1 MNLLETITSGKN
13 GLANIEKIESQLFD
27 VVKVPLITNLAGFEN
42 PTSFA
47 TYRENGGLPLGV
59 VGADYSPQQPKTLF
73 PLFLDG
79 MAENDDFDTSK
90 LTYHEM
96 KDGKK
101 IRFSVPVAKVGFK
114 NLRGNFDETIVT
126 LNFQTGF
133 DGQTK
138 TSLYLST
145 YRMVCANGMK
155 ASVTEF
161 SASFKNTKGNQGKA
175 LSLVGDIN
183 RQLSNVTTLNEM
195 YLAMNKVEVN
205 QTVIDQYI
213 EKVTGYKL
221 ADKSDFS
228 TRKLNILTQINE
240 SIAIELSRTGN
251 TAFGLFNGITH
262 YTNHVASG
270 HANKDFIY
278 TENGAKI
285 NDLALKYALE
295 LIN

>member
-13 GLANIEKIESQLFD
+13 GVANIEAIEKQLFN
-27 VVKVPLITNLAGFEN
+27 VIKTPLITNLVGFEN
-42 PTSFA
+42 PTAFA
-47 TYRENGGLPLGV
+47 TYRENGGQPLGV
-59 VGADYSPQQPKTLF
+59 VGNDYHPQQPKALF
-73 PLFLDG
+73 PLFIEG
-79 MAENDDFDTSK
+79 MRENQDFDGSK
-90 LTYHEM
+90 LKYTEM
-96 KDGKK
+96 KEGKK

-114 NLRGNFDETIVT
+114 NLRGNFDESIVT

-133 DGQTK
+133 DGLTK

-145 YRMVCANGMK
+145 FRMICSNGMK

-161 SASFKNTKGNQGKA
+161 QASFKNTKGNQGKA
-175 LSLVGDIN
+175 VSLVGDIN
-183 RQLSNVTTLNEM
+183 RQLENVTTLNEM
-195 YLAMNKVEVN
+195 YLAMNKIEVN
-205 QTVIDQYI
+205 QAVIDKYI
-213 EKVTGYKL
+213 ENVTGYKL

-270 HANKDFIY
+270 HDNNDFIY

-295 LIN
+295 LVN